1 MKRVTVCLGMM
12 ILILGSWIG
21 KGHAGP
27 EVRIAYVDLQR
38 VIETSEKGKAFR
50 DQLFQFRKER
60 EQILT
65 GKQEEVNRMGQD
77 FQQKSFTLS
86 DRARLDRE
94 QELRQKEME
103 LKNLSESYRQEILLE
118 GRKLQTLMFRDLSEI
133 VSQIGKSGG
142 YTMVLDKDTLLWA
155 DSAIDITDQVIKAY
169 NASAKTPAT
178 EKKK

>member
-1 MKRVTVCLGMM
+1 
-12 ILILGSWIG
+12 
-21 KGHAGP
+21 
-27 EVRIAYVDLQR
+27 
-38 VIETSEKGKAFR
+38 
-50 DQLFQFRKER
+50 
-60 EQILT
+60 
-65 GKQEEVNRMGQD
+65 
-77 FQQKSFTLS
+77 
-86 DRARLDRE
+86 
-94 QELRQKEME
+94 ME